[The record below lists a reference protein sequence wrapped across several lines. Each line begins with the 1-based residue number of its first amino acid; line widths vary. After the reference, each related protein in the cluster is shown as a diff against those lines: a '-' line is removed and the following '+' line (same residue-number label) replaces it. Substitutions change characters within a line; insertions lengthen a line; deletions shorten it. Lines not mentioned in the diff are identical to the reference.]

1 MKEKNKN
8 ETNSW
13 IKWYKAT
20 LELTETTILA
30 HKIRKKLVEEGYTV
44 VQITFKR
51 NASSATAE
59 RLFHF

>member
-30 HKIRKKLVEEGYTV
+30 HKIRKK
-44 VQITFKR
+44 
-51 NASSATAE
+51 
-59 RLFHF
+59 

>member
-44 VQITFKR
+44 VKILSDYFPMFSK
-51 NASSATAE
+51 
-59 RLFHF
+59 